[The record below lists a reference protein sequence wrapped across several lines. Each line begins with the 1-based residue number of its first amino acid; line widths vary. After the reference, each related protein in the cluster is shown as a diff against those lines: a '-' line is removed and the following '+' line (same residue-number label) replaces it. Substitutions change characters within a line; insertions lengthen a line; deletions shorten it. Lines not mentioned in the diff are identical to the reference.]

1 MLKVQIKDLEVG
13 MCLSADV
20 CDLNGRFLIGKECTI
35 TEKHIKTLQAWGVV
49 SVEIKG
55 DGGDILAKEP
65 SVVTAE
71 YQNQITKLKTIFIH
85 NDLEHPFI
93 SKLINET
100 VKYLMNKT
108 N

>member
-1 MLKVQIKDLEVG
+1 MKIQINDLEVG
-13 MCLSADV
+13 MCLAADV
-20 CDLNGRFLIGKECTI
+20 CDLNGRFLIGKDCEI
-35 TEKHIKTLQAWGVV
+35 NEKHIKVLQAWGVV

-55 DGGDILAKEP
+55 DDGVDIIVEKP

-71 YQNQITKLKTIFIH
+71 YQNQISELKTIFIH

-93 SKLINET
+93 TELINET
-100 VKYLMNKT
+100 AKYLMTKN